1 MFIQTEETPNP
12 ATLKFI
18 PDGHVIL
25 KNGTA
30 EFKNQKQAETK
41 SPLAL
46 QLFAITGVEAVF
58 FGHDFITITK
68 SGNAVWK
75 YLTTE
80 VQAVIMDFFLTGKNP
95 MFENQENANAKE
107 VSETS
112 SEGDSEIV
120 KQIKELIE
128 IKVRPA
134 VAMDG
139 GDIIFHSFET
149 YESKQNRKKVY
160 SLIQLQSI
168 LKQSGFEITKTTF
181 SCGKNG
187 VRAQEWTSNAITLLS
202 QSNYLYKVI
211 GLIYGLLAFIPILI
225 FNLLQHN

>member
-18 PDGHVIL
+18 PDGHIVL

-30 EFKNQKQAETK
+30 EFKNQKQAESK

-46 QLFAITGVEAVF
+46 QLFTITGVEAVF

-68 SGNAVWK
+68 SGNALWK

-80 VQAVIMDFFLTGKNP
+80 IQAVIMDFFLTGKDP
-95 MFENQENANAKE
+95 MFENQENSK
-107 VSETS
+107 VKDLSEASTQ
-112 SEGDSEIV
+112 EDSEVV

-139 GDIIFHSFET
+139 GDIIFHSFE
-149 YESKQNRKKVY
+149 NGVVY
-160 SLIQLQSI
+160 LV
-168 LKQSGFEITKTTF
+168 LKGSCSGCPSSTVTL
-181 SCGKNG
+181 KNG
-187 VRAQEWTSNAITLLS
+187 IENMLKH
-202 QSNYLYKVI
+202 Y
-211 GLIYGLLAFIPILI
+211 IPEVEAVE
-225 FNLLQHN
+225 QVSED

>member
-18 PDGHVIL
+18 PDGHVVL

-30 EFKNQKQAETK
+30 EFKNQKQAENK

-46 QLFAITGVEAVF
+46 QLFTITGVEAVF

-75 YLTTE
+75 YLTSE
-80 VQAVIMDFFLTGKNP
+80 IQAVIMDFFLTGKEP
-95 MFENQENANAKE
+95 MFENKENENSNEINKNLPE
-107 VSETS
+107 
-112 SEGDSEIV
+112 EGDSEIV

-139 GDIIFHSFET
+139 GDIIFHSFE
-149 YESKQNRKKVY
+149 
-160 SLIQLQSI
+160 
-168 LKQSGFEITKTTF
+168 
-181 SCGKNG
+181 NG
-187 VRAQEWTSNAITLLS
+187 VVYLMLKGSCSGCPSSTVTLKSGIENMLKH
-202 QSNYLYKVI
+202 Y
-211 GLIYGLLAFIPILI
+211 IPEVESVE
-225 FNLLQHN
+225 QVSED

>member
-18 PDGHVIL
+18 PDGHVVL

-30 EFKNQKQAETK
+30 EFKNQKQAESK

-46 QLFAITGVEAVF
+46 QLFTITGVEAVF
-58 FGHDFITITK
+58 FGHDFITITN

-75 YLTTE
+75 YLTSE
-80 VQAVIMDFFLTGKNP
+80 IQAVIMDFFLTGKEP
-95 MFENQENANAKE
+95 MFENKENENSNELNKNLPE
-107 VSETS
+107 
-112 SEGDSEIV
+112 EGDSEIV

-139 GDIIFHSFET
+139 GDIIFHSFE
-149 YESKQNRKKVY
+149 
-160 SLIQLQSI
+160 
-168 LKQSGFEITKTTF
+168 
-181 SCGKNG
+181 NG
-187 VRAQEWTSNAITLLS
+187 VVYLMLKGSCSGCPSSTVTLKSGIENMLKH
-202 QSNYLYKVI
+202 Y
-211 GLIYGLLAFIPILI
+211 IPEVESVE
-225 FNLLQHN
+225 QVSED

>member
-18 PDGHVIL
+18 PDGHIVL

-30 EFKNQKQAETK
+30 EFKNQKQAESK

-46 QLFAITGVEAVF
+46 QLFTITGVEAVF

-75 YLTTE
+75 YLTSE
-80 VQAVIMDFFLTGKNP
+80 IQAVIMDFFLTCKEP
-95 MFENQENANAKE
+95 MFENKENENSNEANKNLPE
-107 VSETS
+107 
-112 SEGDSEIV
+112 EGDSEIV

-139 GDIIFHSFET
+139 GDIIFHSFE
-149 YESKQNRKKVY
+149 
-160 SLIQLQSI
+160 
-168 LKQSGFEITKTTF
+168 
-181 SCGKNG
+181 NG
-187 VRAQEWTSNAITLLS
+187 VVYLMLKGSCSGCPSSTVTLKSGIENMLKH
-202 QSNYLYKVI
+202 Y
-211 GLIYGLLAFIPILI
+211 IPEVESVE
-225 FNLLQHN
+225 QVSED

>member
-75 YLTTE
+75 YLTSE

-95 MFENQENANAKE
+95 MFENQENANSKE
-107 VSETS
+107 ANETS
-112 SEGDSEIV
+112 NEGDSEIV

-139 GDIIFHSFET
+139 GDIIFHSFE
-149 YESKQNRKKVY
+149 
-160 SLIQLQSI
+160 
-168 LKQSGFEITKTTF
+168 
-181 SCGKNG
+181 NG
-187 VRAQEWTSNAITLLS
+187 VVYLMLKGSCSGCPSSTVTLKSGIENMLKH
-202 QSNYLYKVI
+202 Y
-211 GLIYGLLAFIPILI
+211 IPEVEAVEQISED
-225 FNLLQHN
+225 

>member
-18 PDGHVIL
+18 PDGHIVL
-25 KNGTA
+25 KKGTA
-30 EFKNQKQAETK
+30 EFKNQKQAESK

-75 YLTTE
+75 YLTSE
-80 VQAVIMDFFLTGKNP
+80 VQAVIMDFFLTGKEP
-95 MFENQENANAKE
+95 MFENKENENSNEANKNLPE
-107 VSETS
+107 
-112 SEGDSEIV
+112 EGDSEIV

-139 GDIIFHSFET
+139 GDIIFHSFE
-149 YESKQNRKKVY
+149 
-160 SLIQLQSI
+160 
-168 LKQSGFEITKTTF
+168 
-181 SCGKNG
+181 NG
-187 VRAQEWTSNAITLLS
+187 VVYLVLKGSCSGCPSSTITLKSGIENMLKH
-202 QSNYLYKVI
+202 Y
-211 GLIYGLLAFIPILI
+211 IPEVEAVE
-225 FNLLQHN
+225 QVSED

>member
-18 PDGHVIL
+18 PDGHVVL

-30 EFKNQKQAETK
+30 EFKNQKQAESK

-46 QLFAITGVEAVF
+46 QLFTITGVEAVF

-75 YLTTE
+75 YLTSE
-80 VQAVIMDFFLTGKNP
+80 IQAVIMDFFLTGKEP
-95 MFENQENANAKE
+95 MFENKENEN
-107 VSETS
+107 SNETNKNLPE
-112 SEGDSEIV
+112 EGDSEIV

-139 GDIIFHSFET
+139 GDIIFHSVE
-149 YESKQNRKKVY
+149 
-160 SLIQLQSI
+160 
-168 LKQSGFEITKTTF
+168 
-181 SCGKNG
+181 NG
-187 VRAQEWTSNAITLLS
+187 VVYLMLKGSCSGCPSSTVTLKSGIENMLKH
-202 QSNYLYKVI
+202 Y
-211 GLIYGLLAFIPILI
+211 IPEVESVE
-225 FNLLQHN
+225 QVSED

>member
-18 PDGHVIL
+18 PDGHVVL

-30 EFKNQKQAETK
+30 EFKNQKQAESK

-46 QLFAITGVEAVF
+46 QLFTITGVEAVF

-75 YLTTE
+75 YLTSE
-80 VQAVIMDFFLTGKNP
+80 IQAVIMDFFLTGKEP
-95 MFENQENANAKE
+95 MFENKENENSNEINKNSPE
-107 VSETS
+107 
-112 SEGDSEIV
+112 EGDSEIV

-139 GDIIFHSFET
+139 GDIIFHSFE
-149 YESKQNRKKVY
+149 
-160 SLIQLQSI
+160 
-168 LKQSGFEITKTTF
+168 
-181 SCGKNG
+181 NG
-187 VRAQEWTSNAITLLS
+187 VVYLMLKGSCSGCPSSTVTLKSGIENMLKH
-202 QSNYLYKVI
+202 Y
-211 GLIYGLLAFIPILI
+211 IPEVESVE
-225 FNLLQHN
+225 QVSED

>member
-18 PDGHVIL
+18 PDGHIVL
-25 KNGTA
+25 KKGTA
-30 EFKNQKQAETK
+30 EFKNQKQAESK

-75 YLTTE
+75 YLTSE
-80 VQAVIMDFFLTGKNP
+80 VQAVIMDFFLTGKEP
-95 MFENQENANAKE
+95 MFENKEDENAKE
-107 VSETS
+107 ASDIS

-139 GDIIFHSFET
+139 GDIIFHSFE
-149 YESKQNRKKVY
+149 
-160 SLIQLQSI
+160 
-168 LKQSGFEITKTTF
+168 
-181 SCGKNG
+181 NG
-187 VRAQEWTSNAITLLS
+187 VVYLMLKGSCSGCPSSTITLKSGIENMLKH
-202 QSNYLYKVI
+202 Y
-211 GLIYGLLAFIPILI
+211 IPEVEAVE
-225 FNLLQHN
+225 QVSED

>member
-18 PDGHVIL
+18 PDGHIVL

-30 EFKNQKQAETK
+30 EFKNQKQAESK

-68 SGNAVWK
+68 SGNALWK

-80 VQAVIMDFFLTGKNP
+80 IQAVIMDFFLTGKDA
-95 MFENQENANAKE
+95 MFENQENSKTKN
-107 VSETS
+107 S
-112 SEGDSEIV
+112 SEISTQEDSEIV

-139 GDIIFHSFET
+139 GDIIFHSFE
-149 YESKQNRKKVY
+149 NGVVY
-160 SLIQLQSI
+160 LV
-168 LKQSGFEITKTTF
+168 LKGSCSGCPSSTVTL
-181 SCGKNG
+181 KNG
-187 VRAQEWTSNAITLLS
+187 IENMLKH
-202 QSNYLYKVI
+202 Y
-211 GLIYGLLAFIPILI
+211 IPEVEAVE
-225 FNLLQHN
+225 QVSED